1 MTNKFSVSIKL
12 DDIIKECKKEN
23 PAAQKQ
29 LYNHYSPLFLAIC
42 LRYMKNREEAEDV
55 LVDSFYQIFTKIDSY
70 KGEGSF
76 EGWMKRIL
84 VNKALM
90 ELRKN
95 NVLNLS
101 VELNSIKEPSESEEI
116 IESLNYNDLL
126 EMMNELPPGYKT
138 VFNLYVLEGYK
149 HREIADFLG
158 ISINTS
164 KSQLILAKK
173 KMREIYKKKQ
183 LIKNVK
189 S

>member
-1 MTNKFSVSIKL
+1 
-12 DDIIKECKKEN
+12 
-23 PAAQKQ
+23 
-29 LYNHYSPLFLAIC
+29 
-42 LRYMKNREEAEDV
+42 MKNKEEAEDV
-55 LVDSFYQIFTKIDSY
+55 LVESFYQIFTKLNTY

-76 EGWMKRIL
+76 EGWMKRI
-84 VNKALM
+84 VINKALM

-101 VELNSIKEPSESEEI
+101 VELNSIKEPSQSEEVI
-116 IESLNYNDLL
+116 DNLL
-126 EMMNELPPGYKT
+126 YDELLTMLNELPPGYKT

-149 HREIADFLG
+149 HREIAELLG

-183 LIKNVK
+183 VIKNVK